1 MEERSASDNEAPAA
15 HGAEAAQESSGPERR
30 HAPQGSP
37 ASVRSAASGG
47 PPATARLLAADEPE
61 ASVRSQLQ
69 ARAKSKALEA
79 AQSLGPSPPAA
90 DDDIVV
96 VFAGTP
102 AVVPGPVAG
111 ACVFFG
117 KHAPDGPPTATPR
130 TPKHPR
136 LPPAFSRTLSMD
148 PGVYEPRHI
157 AGEQPPPAYSDVVQQ
172 QHSAQG
178 GAASAHS
185 VSFKIAQFGLTVL
198 CLILLSDGYRLEV
211 NQNVTA
217 MHFPF
222 IVFSSFTLITGVIL
236 LGYIMGMKM
245 RELLMRIFGT
255 MGGLLFLISGIHTA
269 NRTYVF
275 WDNWEGMI
283 EEGDTDEL
291 GFSVTSIPR
300 RRICFVAQVLLSFVA
315 SVVYLSD
322 VVFSYRR
329 TMRMLN

>member
-15 HGAEAAQESSGPERR
+15 QESPGPERP
-30 HAPQGSP
+30 HAPHGSP

-61 ASVRSQLQ
+61 ASVRSQ

-79 AQSLGPSPPAA
+79 AHSLGPSPPAA
-90 DDDIVV
+90 DDDDIVV

-111 ACVFFG
+111 AC
-117 KHAPDGPPTATPR
+117 
-130 TPKHPR
+130 
-136 LPPAFSRTLSMD
+136 
-148 PGVYEPRHI
+148 
-157 AGEQPPPAYSDVVQQ
+157 
-172 QHSAQG
+172 
-178 GAASAHS
+178 
-185 VSFKIAQFGLTVL
+185 GLTVL

-245 RELLMRIFGT
+245 RELL
-255 MGGLLFLISGIHTA
+255 
-269 NRTYVF
+269 
-275 WDNWEGMI
+275 GMI

>member
-15 HGAEAAQESSGPERR
+15 QESPGPERP
-30 HAPQGSP
+30 HAPHGSP

-61 ASVRSQLQ
+61 ASVRSQ

-79 AQSLGPSPPAA
+79 AHSLGPSPPAA
-90 DDDIVV
+90 DDDDIVV

-111 ACVFFG
+111 AC
-117 KHAPDGPPTATPR
+117 
-130 TPKHPR
+130 
-136 LPPAFSRTLSMD
+136 
-148 PGVYEPRHI
+148 
-157 AGEQPPPAYSDVVQQ
+157 
-172 QHSAQG
+172 
-178 GAASAHS
+178 
-185 VSFKIAQFGLTVL
+185 
-198 CLILLSDGYRLEV
+198 
-211 NQNVTA
+211 
-217 MHFPF
+217 
-222 IVFSSFTLITGVIL
+222 
-236 LGYIMGMKM
+236 
-245 RELLMRIFGT
+245 
-255 MGGLLFLISGIHTA
+255 
-269 NRTYVF
+269 
-275 WDNWEGMI
+275 GMI